1 LYRISGFFVKAK
13 APYSLLLFPFLHV
26 ACLVDSRR
34 SISNIKA
41 YEEVFVMELAKVNA
55 HYQLT
60 IPKSVRQKAKVRK
73 GSYVKVDYRNGTI
86 FIRPV
91 TRVEEKQELRKL
103 RQAAEKKFAD
113 VWKDEDDAV
122 WESYL

>member
-1 LYRISGFFVKAK
+1 
-13 APYSLLLFPFLHV
+13 
-26 ACLVDSRR
+26 
-34 SISNIKA
+34 
-41 YEEVFVMELAKVNA
+41 MELAKVNA
-55 HYQLT
+55 HYQVT

-73 GSYVKVDYRNGTI
+73 GSYVKVDYRDGTI
-86 FIRPV
+86 FIRPIP
-91 TRVEEKQELRKL
+91 RVEEKQELRTL

>member
-1 LYRISGFFVKAK
+1 
-13 APYSLLLFPFLHV
+13 V

-34 SISNIKA
+34 SVSNIKA
-41 YEEVFVMELAKVNA
+41 YEEVFV
-55 HYQLT
+55 

-86 FIRPV
+86 FIRPI
-91 TRVEEKQELRKL
+91 TRVEEKQELKSL

>member
-1 LYRISGFFVKAK
+1 
-13 APYSLLLFPFLHV
+13 
-26 ACLVDSRR
+26 
-34 SISNIKA
+34 
-41 YEEVFVMELAKVNA
+41 MELAKVNA
-55 HYQLT
+55 HYQVT

-73 GSYVKVDYRNGTI
+73 GSYVKVDYRDGTI
-86 FIRPV
+86 SIRPI
-91 TRVEEKQELRKL
+91 TRVEEKQELRRL

>member
-1 LYRISGFFVKAK
+1 
-13 APYSLLLFPFLHV
+13 
-26 ACLVDSRR
+26 
-34 SISNIKA
+34 
-41 YEEVFVMELAKVNA
+41 MELAKVNA
-55 HYQLT
+55 HYQVT

-73 GSYVKVDYRNGTI
+73 GSYVKVDYRDGTI

-91 TRVEEKQELRKL
+91 TLAEEKQELRSL
-103 RQAAEKKFAD
+103 RQAAEKKFTE

>member
-1 LYRISGFFVKAK
+1 
-13 APYSLLLFPFLHV
+13 
-26 ACLVDSRR
+26 
-34 SISNIKA
+34 
-41 YEEVFVMELAKVNA
+41 MELAKVNA
-55 HYQLT
+55 HYQVT

-73 GSYVKVDYRNGTI
+73 GSYVKVDYRHGTI

-91 TRVEEKQELRKL
+91 TRVEEKQELGSI